1 MSNALVL
8 SDNNHLVLEPKDRL
22 HNLLITGLP
31 RTGKTTFFIDLILQD
46 IAHHKPL
53 ILFDPYGDISEH
65 VIQNT
70 PEEHL
75 GEIAHIDIG
84 NSDYPIGI
92 NLFSKDYENENHVI
106 IQSFI
111 ELLYDMYDPNK
122 TGIIGPRFEH
132 AIRNAMLTI
141 MYEKNPTLIDLV
153 RCLIDKAYLEKLLP
167 AVTDSI
173 IKNYWQ
179 KQIAQTTDFH
189 KSEILEHVV
198 SKLSPFVT
206 DKKIRNIV
214 GQKKST
220 FDFSQ
225 LIGEEKIILLNF
237 GIFSHV
243 PDTLKAIGG
252 IALLQLLSFA
262 RKRCGLKNKEIAIY
276 IDEATM
282 WPASPLIDLLRNSRR
297 SALQITVA
305 TNRLSETKEQLQN
318 ELFRIGS
325 FISFRVA
332 TSDAK
337 ILVPEFHSHL
347 TVDDLCMLHAYTA
360 YVRLMHQD
368 NPQPAQLINI
378 HRFIDKSVRGKD
390 IEFVKIHSQM
400 NYGRKREEVEQE
412 IEENLR

>member
-22 HNLLITGLP
+22 HNLLIAGLQ

-75 GEIAHIDIG
+75 GEIAYIDVG
-84 NSDYPIGI
+84 NPDYPIGI
-92 NLFSKDYENENHVI
+92 NLLSEEGDNHVM

-111 ELLYDMYDPNK
+111 ELLYDLYDPNK

-132 AIRNAMLTI
+132 AIRNALLTI
-141 MYEKNPTLIDLV
+141 MYGKNPTLIDLV
-153 RCLIDKAYLEKLLP
+153 RCLIDKDYLEKLLP
-167 AVTDSI
+167 AVIDSI

-206 DKKIRNIV
+206 DNKIRNIV
-214 GQKKST
+214 GQKKSS

-225 LIGEEKIILLNF
+225 LIAEEKIILLNF
-237 GIFSHV
+237 GGFVHV
-243 PDTLKAIGG
+243 PDALKAIGG
-252 IALLQLLSFA
+252 IALLKLLAFA
-262 RKRCGLKNKEIAIY
+262 RKRCGLKNKEIGLY

-282 WPASPLIDLLRNSRR
+282 WPISSLIDLLRNSRKF
-297 SALQITVA
+297 ALQITIA
-305 TNRLSETKEQLQN
+305 TNRLSETKEQLRN

-325 FISFRVA
+325 LISFRVA

-337 ILVPEFHSHL
+337 ILAPEFHSHM
-347 TVDDLCMLHAYTA
+347 TTDDLCMLHAYTA
-360 YVRLMHQD
+360 YVKLIHQD

-378 HRFIDKSVRGKD
+378 HRFIDKSVQSKD